1 MDAGAGVCID
11 ADAGR
16 AIECGTLTG
25 VVILL
30 RASGVV
36 ASFVGVT
43 LAASGTAMR
52 GVCNASDN
60 PPNVVGGDSGGDPAL
75 AISRAAAGDAQQDAD
90 GVSQ

>member
-30 RASGVV
+30 CGGVV

-52 GVCNASDN
+52 GVCNASDK